1 MVLIYIKATSKYK
14 ILKNIDSLVK
24 YRRIS
29 DCGSIECDNNGVR
42 KSMRGTLK
50 DIDSGRGRYK
60 SLVENESLIKNIRVY
75 SFMSE

>member
-1 MVLIYIKATSKYK
+1 MT
-14 ILKNIDSLVK
+14 
-24 YRRIS
+24 
-29 DCGSIECDNNGVR
+29 CESIERDNNGVR

-60 SLVENESLIKNIRVY
+60 SLVENESLIKNIRVH